1 MDELEKKVS
10 EFREKGVGHVKI
22 GFTDIDGILR
32 GKYVDL
38 EKFYSLLKKGGG
50 FCDCVLGWD
59 IDDQLYEGSDNN
71 FTGWHSGFP
80 DAQYKLIVESERWLD
95 EEDCPFFLA
104 EFAVDD
110 DHPICPRTRLRKIL
124 EELSDAGFSV
134 LSGFEYEFFVFSES
148 SWSIREKGYRDLRP
162 LTPGNFGYSI
172 LRNSS
177 EAKNFSGLLD
187 FCRTISCDLEGLH
200 CETGPGVWEAALKAS
215 SGIEA
220 ADRASL
226 FKTFSKVY
234 FQRQEQISTF
244 MAKWSMDYPG
254 QSGHYH
260 FSLLDK
266 EGTNVFFDG
275 TKESSISELQLN
287 ALGGLSKYLPVF
299 LPMLAPT
306 INSYTRLVKGA
317 WAPTSS
323 TWGVDNRTAA
333 IRVIP
338 GSASSQRI
346 ECRAGGADGNPYLAG
361 AAILGAALLGIRE
374 KLNPGDPIIGN
385 AYEQEDSL
393 SSDLKFPTSL
403 GEASDRFES
412 SNQARDL
419 FGSDFVDHFVMTRR
433 WEVSEYHRH
442 VNDWQLGRYFEAI

>member
-187 FCRTISCDLEGLH
+187 FCRTINCDLEGLH

-442 VNDWQLGRYFEAI
+442 VNDWQLGRYFEVI